1 MAYRSPKEIGGMLWE
16 GFNRARN
23 SICHFLYVAPEIF
36 RWLSQQRF
44 RSKASRN
51 MPHIVERY
59 QELCLTSC
67 MHTIIFPTCTQ
78 QACLKH
84 SDSVRRRR
92 NSSRYIQRDTCQGIP
107 TQSRASLRQFLQ
119 IPQLSNESAPQSEQT
134 LIKC

>member
-1 MAYRSPKEIGGMLWE
+1 MAYRSPEEIGGMLWE

-51 MPHIVERY
+51 MPHIASDTKSFMSYFLHAYDHLSNVY
-59 QELCLTSC
+59 ATS
-67 MHTIIFPTCTQ
+67 MLKTQ
-78 QACLKH
+78 Q
-84 SDSVRRRR
+84 RRR
-92 NSSRYIQRDTCQGIP
+92 NSSRYSQRDTCQEGIP
-107 TQSRASLRQFLQ
+107 AQPRAGLRQFLQ
-119 IPQLSNESAPQSEQT
+119 IPQLSNEGAPQSEQA